1 MVTIGLQPYSADTV
15 AVSRSPLG
23 VTPRSKPALSPPRLA
38 STPKPPVSP
47 ATTTINCNT
56 LHPLSN
62 ATRVARSLTYNNTTT
77 ISNITI
83 PLNTSIGGDAAT
95 PATTTAYQ
103 RQERLPSG
111 ALAIYSV
118 QVLFLVSHLC
128 TVFLFL

>member
-1 MVTIGLQPYSADTV
+1 MVSVGLQPYSADIV

-23 VTPRSKPALSPPRLA
+23 VTPRSKPALSPPRLT

-47 ATTTINCNT
+47 ATTTM
-56 LHPLSN
+56 HPLSN
-62 ATRVARSLTYNNTTT
+62 ATRVARSLTYNNTST

-83 PLNTSIGGDAAT
+83 SSNNTSIGGDAAT

-111 ALAIYSV
+111 ALAVYSV
-118 QVLFLVSHLC
+118 QVLMYRTFVQSFYFC
-128 TVFLFL
+128 